1 MRVPPRRLTVL
12 ASLDVA
18 GYTRLV
24 EADERGTLAELAD
37 MRRQVLEPGLE
48 AHSGNLFKMMGDGA
62 LIEFISVEDAVR
74 WAIAFQT
81 EMDARNAGRAA
92 PMLIRVGIGL
102 ADVFVEGN
110 DRFGAA
116 VGFVVRLQQA
126 APPGGIA
133 ITHSVR
139 WQLAKELAA
148 AFDRT
153 MWVELKGMDE
163 QFEIWL
169 WRMPGQEPV
178 TDPASV
184 GIGHRPIPASP
195 PARPDPVPPPRPP
208 PAPAAAGLDTDHP
221 SIAVLPF
228 GNMSGD
234 PVAGS
239 IADGIVEEVTATLS
253 RVRDFTVIARN
264 SAYAYRGEA
273 KDVRQISRELRVR
286 YILEGSLRKAGNR
299 VRVTAQLIDAVRG
312 THLWADSYDGVLD
325 NLFDFEDEIA
335 ERVVGAIQPSI
346 RAAEIALARGK
357 RPESLAAYDLVLRAL
372 PHLWAHRYDDN
383 LEAMRLLDEARRL
396 DPGYAR
402 AAALAAW
409 ARGQHIVYN
418 WSSDAETMRSEAARL
433 IEDASRH
440 VTDDPMALTA
450 IATACS
456 LVLGD
461 LNRAQFFTDRA
472 LALDPNQAWAWTR
485 LGFIRVYRGDPNGAI
500 EAFERARRLSPLD
513 PFSFN
518 SFIGMGLANFALG
531 RYAEAVDLTRRAMH
545 ERSGMTWAYR
555 DLAVFLAHAGRIPE
569 ARQALAIFVES
580 RPRLTLAGVR
590 SALRFM
596 EPGLLDRYVE
606 GLRLAGLPA

>member
-18 GYTRLV
+18 GYTRRI
-24 EADERGTLAELAD
+24 EANERGTLAEMAE
-37 MRRQVLEPGLE
+37 MREEVLDPGLAE
-48 AHSGNLFKMMGDGA
+48 HSGNLFKMMGDGA
-62 LIEFISVEDAVR
+62 LIEFASVEDAVR

-81 EMDARNAGRAA
+81 EMDARNAGRAG
-92 PMLIRVGIGL
+92 PMLVRVGIGL
-102 ADVFVEGN
+102 ADVFIEGN

-153 MWVELKGMDE
+153 LWVELKGMDE

-178 TDPASV
+178 TDPAAI
-184 GIGHRPIPASP
+184 GIGHRPIPPALSARPLPPPLPPSKPVASP
-195 PARPDPVPPPRPP
+195 AVE
-208 PAPAAAGLDTDHP
+208 GDHP

-228 GNMSGD
+228 DNMSGD

-239 IADGIVEEVTATLS
+239 IADGIVEEITATLS

-264 SAYAYRGEA
+264 SAYAYKDEA
-273 KDVRQISRELRVR
+273 RDVRQISRELRVR

-299 VRVTAQLIDAVRG
+299 IRVTAQLIDAVRG
-312 THLWADSYDGVLD
+312 THLWADSYDGAVD

-346 RAAEIALARGK
+346 RTAEIALARGK

-396 DPGYAR
+396 DPTYAR

-418 WSSDAETMRSEAARL
+418 WSADTEAIRAEAALL
-433 IEDASRH
+433 IDDASRH
-440 VTDDPMALTA
+440 VSDDPMALTA
-450 IATACS
+450 LATACS

-461 LNRAQFFTDRA
+461 LNRAEFFTDRA

-518 SFIGMGLANFALG
+518 SFIGMGLANFSLG
-531 RYAEAVDLTRRAMH
+531 RYAEAVELTRRAMH
-545 ERSGMTWAYR
+545 EKSGMTWAWR
-555 DLAVFLAHAGRIPE
+555 DLAVFLAHSGRIAE
-569 ARQALAIFVES
+569 AREAVAAFTDS
-580 RPRLTLAGVR
+580 RPGLTLANVR
-590 SALRFM
+590 AALRFM
-596 EPGLLDRYVE
+596 EPRLLDLYVE
-606 GLRLAGLPA
+606 GLRLAGLPE

>member
-37 MRRQVLEPGLE
+37 MRRQVLEPGIE

-62 LIEFISVEDAVR
+62 LVEFASVEDAVR

-81 EMDARNAGRAA
+81 DMDGRNAGRAL
-92 PMLIRVGIGL
+92 PMLVRVGIGL

-116 VGFVVRLQQA
+116 VGFVVRIQQA

-139 WQLAKELAA
+139 WQLARELAL

-169 WRMPGQEPV
+169 WRMPGQEP
-178 TDPASV
+178 TPDPAGV
-184 GIGHRPIPASP
+184 GIGHRPAGLPIAP
-195 PARPDPVPPPRPP
+195 PEAPKAPTPL
-208 PAPAAAGLDTDHP
+208 APAAGQDEHP
-221 SIAVLPF
+221 SIAILPF
-228 GNMSGD
+228 DNMSGD

-239 IADGIVEEVTATLS
+239 IADGIVEEITATLS

-264 SAYAYRGEA
+264 SAYAYRGGA
-273 KDVRQISRELRVR
+273 KDVRQVSRDLRVR

-335 ERVVGAIQPSI
+335 ERVVGALQPSI

-357 RPESLAAYDLVLRAL
+357 RPENLAAYDLVLRAL

-383 LEAMRLLDEARRL
+383 VEAMRLLDEARRL
-396 DPGYAR
+396 DPSYAR
-402 AAALAAW
+402 ASALAAW

-418 WSSDAETMRSEAARL
+418 WSSDAETIRAEAARL
-433 IEDASRH
+433 IEEASRH
-440 VTDDPMALTA
+440 ISDDPMALTA
-450 IATACS
+450 LATACS

-461 LNRAQFFTDRA
+461 LHRAQFFTDRA

-485 LGFIRVYRGDPNGAI
+485 LGFIRVYRGDPEGGI

-531 RYAEAVDLTRRAMH
+531 RYAEAVELTRRAMH
-545 ERSGMTWAYR
+545 EKSGMTWAYR
-555 DLAVFLAHAGRIPE
+555 DLAVFLALGGNLTE
-569 ARQALAIFVES
+569 AREALAAFMES
-580 RPRLTLAGVR
+580 RPGLTLAGVR
-590 SALRFM
+590 AALRFM
-596 EPGLLDRYVE
+596 EPSLLDRYVE

>member
-18 GYTRLV
+18 GYTRRI
-24 EADERGTLAELAD
+24 EANERGTLAEIAD
-37 MRRQVLEPGLE
+37 MRRDVLEPGLD

-62 LIEFISVEDAVR
+62 LIEFTSVEDAIR

-81 EMDARNAGRAA
+81 EMDARNTGRAA
-92 PMLIRVGIGL
+92 PLLIRVGIGL

-139 WQLAKELAA
+139 WQLAKDLAA

-153 MWVELKGMDE
+153 LWVELKGMDE

-178 TDPASV
+178 SDPTAV
-184 GIGHRPIPASP
+184 GIGHRPIPSSASG
-195 PARPDPVPPPRPP
+195 PAS
-208 PAPAAAGLDTDHP
+208 PAPASKPPPQPAEAPLEDDHP

-228 GNMSGD
+228 DNMSGD

-264 SAYAYRGEA
+264 SAYAYKGQA

-286 YILEGSLRKAGNR
+286 YVLEGSLRKAGNR

-312 THLWADSYDGVLD
+312 THLWADSYDGVVD

-335 ERVVGAIQPSI
+335 ERVVGAMQPSI

-357 RPESLAAYDLVLRAL
+357 RPENLVAYDLVLRAL

-396 DPGYAR
+396 DPTYAR

-418 WSSDAETMRSEAARL
+418 WSSDAEAIRAEAALL

-440 VTDDPMALTA
+440 VSDDPTALTA
-450 IATACS
+450 LATACS

-461 LNRAQFFTDRA
+461 LNRAQYFTDRA

-531 RYAEAVDLTRRAMH
+531 RYAEAVELTRRAMH
-545 ERSGMTWAYR
+545 EKAGMTWAYR
-555 DLAVFLAHAGRIPE
+555 DLAVFLAHAGRIEE
-569 ARQALAIFVES
+569 AREALASFVAN
-580 RPRLTLAGVR
+580 RPGLTLGNVR

-596 EPGLLDRYVE
+596 EPELLERYIE
-606 GLRLAGLPA
+606 GLRLAGLAT